1 MRNLNIG
8 RTNHYFRKKR
18 VLPAL
23 SPLQAAMHECGQ
35 QLIHTKPGF
44 CSFAIIC
51 KSPPW
56 THWHGKHFS
65 LRTLKRW
72 IAKHRHAPAPTEISG
87 KPPIGF
93 NGSRTESPFSGSEN
107 PAVSGLFGAHA
118 ALKVCS
124 FRAFQNFS
132 HLLDSMATQH
142 HHQAFNTEMRFYY

>member
-65 LRTLKRW
+65 LRTLKRR
-72 IAKHRHAPAPTEISG
+72 IAKLRHAPAPTEIRASLPLASMEAG
-87 KPPIGF
+87 ENLPFLEVKTQRYLGF
-93 NGSRTESPFSGSEN
+93 LEHMQ
-107 PAVSGLFGAHA
+107 L
-118 ALKVCS
+118 
-124 FRAFQNFS
+124 
-132 HLLDSMATQH
+132 
-142 HHQAFNTEMRFYY
+142 